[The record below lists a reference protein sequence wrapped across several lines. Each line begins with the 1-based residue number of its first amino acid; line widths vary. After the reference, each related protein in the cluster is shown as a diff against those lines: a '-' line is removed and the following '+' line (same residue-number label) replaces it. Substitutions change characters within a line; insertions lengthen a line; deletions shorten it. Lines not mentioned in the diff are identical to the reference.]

1 MKKAIIIA
9 LVSVIMVAILGIGGF
24 FIWKLNTKIDE
35 QNDEISKLNSKL
47 KEEENTTNVIGNNTV
62 TNAVLNS
69 SNTNTANTVNNTATN
84 TTNNTTTTSISSDEE
99 IKNVKNAFEKLLADN
114 GGRYS
119 KYKVDSVR
127 VLNDSEKQD
136 VLSSNSNY
144 KTTDTLA
151 YVNYSVIKADST
163 NTTDWIPYEN
173 ICVCYRDGQIVNF
186 GTKW

>member
-35 QNDEISKLNSKL
+35 QNDQISKLNSKL

-62 TNAVLNS
+62 TNAVSNS
-69 SNTNTANTVNNTATN
+69 SNTNTANTVNN

-99 IKNVKNAFEKLLADN
+99 IKNVKTAFEKLLADN